1 MNTPIVSGLY
11 NLVVCRLRNL
21 GSLTL
26 PEKYRMVS
34 TDEKHL
40 PGVKLALLAALI
52 AVVVSGYVM
61 FQHSFS
67 LESLASQETALRTF
81 QEEYPWLAYGIA
93 FLIYVAVTGL
103 SLPGATVLTLVYGWN
118 FGVGRGVLLVSF
130 ASTLGATIAFLLS
143 RYLLRAMIENRFG
156 DRLARFNEALEQE
169 GVFYLFSL
177 RLIPVVPFFVVNVVM
192 GLTRMRIVTFWWVS
206 QIGMLAAT
214 VIYLYAGSTL
224 PSLNQL
230 ADPSQLR
237 VNDVRD
243 WDGLLEELQ
252 QAGNGQAAT
261 PADQIWTNFPEDLKV
276 MIQRSSP
283 GAIDGPT
290 QKRLVMAINQ
300 QMIRSEFSLSPDL
313 PETARNHNQD
323 AAPDPGPGR
332 QLTQANR
339 AVLVAAFPHLILPPQ
354 PMVHPQFLI
363 ALALLGVFPLVM
375 RKIVQRLSTH
385 AADRE

>member
-1 MNTPIVSGLY
+1 MSGLH

-26 PEKYRMVS
+26 PDKYRMGS
-34 TDEKHL
+34 TDEKYL

-52 AVVVSGYVM
+52 AVVVFGYVM

-67 LESLASQETALRTF
+67 LESLASQETALQTF
-81 QEEYPWLAYGIA
+81 QEQYPWLIYGIA

-103 SLPGATVLTLVYGWN
+103 SLPGATVLTLIYGWN
-118 FGVGRGVLLVSF
+118 FGVWRGVLLVSF

-143 RYLLRAMIENRFG
+143 RYLLRTMIENRFG
-156 DRLARFNEALEQE
+156 DRLVRFNEALEQE
-169 GVFYLFSL
+169 GAFYLFSL

-192 GLTRMRIVTFWWVS
+192 GLTRMRIVTFWWIS

-224 PSLNQL
+224 PGLNQL

-261 PADQIWTNFPEDLKV
+261 PADQIWTDFPDDLKL
-276 MIQRSSP
+276 MIQRLP
-283 GAIDGPT
+283 TGVIDGPT
-290 QKRLVMAINQ
+290 KKRVVTAINQ
-300 QMIRSEFSLSPDL
+300 QLIRAEFLLSSDL
-313 PETARNHNQD
+313 PKTVRRLNQA
-323 AAPDPGPGR
+323 AAPDPGSGR

-339 AVLVAAFPHLILPPQ
+339 AALVAAFPHLILPPQ
-354 PMVHPQFLI
+354 PIVDPQLLI

-375 RKIVQRLSTH
+375 RKIVQRLRPH
-385 AADRE
+385 ATTRE